1 METDKSFGNMTF
13 SSPRKGNNGEQQG
26 VICDRTKDMNK
37 EKDFV
42 YLVNVLDS
50 SFLSVVFGWLYFY
63 EK

>member
-26 VICDRTKDMNK
+26 VMCDRTKDMNK

-42 YLVNVLDS
+42 YLV
-50 SFLSVVFGWLYFY
+50 
-63 EK
+63 